1 MKSWNPWSRSNYV
14 PLSFVDHRCPGS
26 LSSSLPA
33 AFRRDIETIPAHSES
48 SAFPLPESSTG
59 RREPIGGISG
69 KLATRIFGKLYLK
82 QVSLFSIM
90 LFDSVNSL
98 GEAGHVVN
106 TTAKAVEIAEKVA
119 RQAVKL

>member
-1 MKSWNPWSRSNYV
+1 M
-14 PLSFVDHRCPGS
+14 
-26 LSSSLPA
+26 
-33 AFRRDIETIPAHSES
+33 
-48 SAFPLPESSTG
+48 
-59 RREPIGGISG
+59 
-69 KLATRIFGKLYLK
+69 ATRIFGKLYLK